1 MIELLNDRAALERIN
16 ADDISSLTDRATE
29 ATFYADA
36 LTPEQVEANRNVVR
50 IAAQTALAACAN
62 DHQYFM
68 AAFVDGRFAG
78 YVISTVH
85 APDDRELD
93 WLMVH
98 PEFHG
103 TDVSGAL
110 MGAGM
115 EWLGLNQPMWLNVIQ
130 HNERA
135 IRFYR
140 KHGFEVDC
148 DAAIEKIVPHF
159 IMRRHRTWMSPKGP

>member
-1 MIELLNDRAALERIN
+1 MIELLNDRAALEPIN
-16 ADDISSLTDRATE
+16 ADDISSLTDRATA
-29 ATFYADA
+29 ATFYADV
-36 LTPEQVEANRNVVR
+36 LTPEQVQANRNVVR
-50 IAAQTALAACAN
+50 IAAKTALAACAN
-62 DHQYFM
+62 DHQHFT

-78 YVISTVH
+78 YVIPTVH

-140 KHGFEVDC
+140 KRGFEVDY
-148 DAAIEKIVPHF
+148 DAVIERAVPHF
-159 IMRRHRTWMSPKGP
+159 IMRRAPSSEGA